1 MTKRVMLKKEKE
13 RGTFTVFYEWEE
25 IEPGLFS
32 FVGDPEESK

>member
-1 MTKRVMLKKEKE
+1 MTKRVMLREEKE
-13 RGTFTVFYEWEE
+13 CGIFTVVYEWEE

>member
-1 MTKRVMLKKEKE
+1 MLKKEE
-13 RGTFTVFYEWEE
+13 EPGIFTVIYEWEE